1 MEIEKRL
8 LSDISSYCSLNDLDE
23 DKYINSI
30 LKKAFMTDK
39 YGDRPEIYGSVHNNI
54 SVDEPRKIENS
65 YSFTIQ
71 YKEKVVKPK
80 RNKKIE
86 VVSETEAV
94 KPVSKQEEEVKAEEA
109 PKKRKRKLEAK

>member
-8 LSDISSYCSLNDLDE
+8 LNDISSYCSLNELDE

-39 YGDRPEIYGSVHNNI
+39 YGDRPEIYGSVHNNV
-54 SVDEPRKIENS
+54 SVDEPRKTESN

-71 YKEKVVKPK
+71 YKEKTTKPK
-80 RNKKIE
+80 RGKKIDT
-86 VVSETEAV
+86 VVETESA
-94 KPVSKQEEEVKAEEA
+94 KPDPKQEEEVKVEET